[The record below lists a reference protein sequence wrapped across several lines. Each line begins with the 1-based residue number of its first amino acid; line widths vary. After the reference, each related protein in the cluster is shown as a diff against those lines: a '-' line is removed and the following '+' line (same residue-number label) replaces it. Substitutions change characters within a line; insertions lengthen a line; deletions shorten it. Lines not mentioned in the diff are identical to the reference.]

1 MSELEFTT
9 QSYSSFVNIP
19 IVFHYNV
26 NDMKKHSNIPIFLP
40 ELACPHQCVF
50 CNQEKISGFRSIPQP
65 GDVKDIA
72 ERYLETIPENRTI
85 NIAFFGGSFTGL
97 SVDLQE
103 QYLKEAFKFVK
114 NGRVSGIRLSTRPD
128 YINEAILELLKK
140 YGVTTIE
147 LGAQSTSQ
155 EVLNQSGRGHSVEN
169 IIDASNLICRNG
181 FELGLQMMIGL
192 PGDSYERSIQT
203 AKDIVS
209 LGAGNTR
216 IYPAIVV
223 RQTALEKLYHEG
235 EYTPLTLDEAVEWT
249 KDIVH
254 IFENNNVSILRMG
267 LHPSEELVIGK
278 SLVDGPFHPSF
289 KEMVMTQ
296 IWKEIIDTELQSVDL
311 SFSNKIKITVS
322 NRQLHY
328 AIGYR
333 QTNKERLISRGY
345 NVRFERNPSF
355 SQYQLN
361 IG

>member
-1 MSELEFTT
+1 
-9 QSYSSFVNIP
+9 
-19 IVFHYNV
+19 
-26 NDMKKHSNIPIFLP
+26 MKKHSNIPIFIP
-40 ELACPHQCVF
+40 ELACPHHCVF
-50 CNQEKISGFRSIPQP
+50 CDQEKISGTHSIPQP
-65 GDVKDIA
+65 EDINDIV
-72 ERYLETIPENRTI
+72 EQYLETIPENRTI

-103 QYLKEAFKFVK
+103 QYLKKASSYVK
-114 NGRVSGIRLSTRPD
+114 DGRVSGIRLSTRPD
-128 YINEAILELLKK
+128 YINEPVLELLKE
-140 YGVTTIE
+140 YRVTTIE

-155 EVLNQSGRGHSVEN
+155 EVLDESGRGHTVDD
-169 IIDASNLICRNG
+169 IRVASNLICKYG

-203 AKDIVS
+203 ANDIVL
-209 LGAGNTR
+209 LGADNTR

-223 RQTALEKLYHEG
+223 KHTALEKLYHEG
-235 EYTPLTLDEAVEWT
+235 EYTPLTLEQAVEWT

-254 IFENNNVSILRMG
+254 IFEKNNVSILRMG
-267 LHPSEELVIGK
+267 LHPSDELVIGK
-278 SLVDGPFHPSF
+278 SLIAGPFHASF

-296 IWKEIIDTELQSVDL
+296 IWKELIDTELQSLNSGV
-311 SFSNKIKITVS
+311 SNKIKITVS
-322 NRQLHY
+322 DRQIHY

-333 QTNKERLISRGY
+333 QTNREQLVSRGY

>member
-1 MSELEFTT
+1 
-9 QSYSSFVNIP
+9 
-19 IVFHYNV
+19 
-26 NDMKKHSNIPIFLP
+26 MKKHSNIPIFIP

-50 CNQEKISGFRSIPQP
+50 CDQEKISGTYSIPQP
-65 GDVKDIA
+65 ADVKDIV

-85 NIAFFGGSFTGL
+85 DIAFFGGSFTGL

-103 QYLKEAFKFVK
+103 QYLKEVFKFIK
-114 NGRVSGIRLSTRPD
+114 NRKVSGIRLSTRPD
-128 YINEAILELLKK
+128 YINEPILEMLKK
-140 YGVTTIE
+140 YSVTTIE

-155 EVLNQSGRGHSVEN
+155 EVLNESERGHTVEN
-169 IIDASNLICRNG
+169 IRDASNLICKYG
-181 FELGLQMMIGL
+181 CELGLQMMIGL

-209 LGAGNTR
+209 LGACNTR

-223 RQTALEKLYHEG
+223 KHTAMEKLYQSG
-235 EYTPLTLDEAVEWT
+235 KYSPLTLEQAVEWT

-254 IFENNNVSILRMG
+254 IFEENNVSILRMG
-267 LHPSEELVIGK
+267 LHPSDELVTGK
-278 SLVDGPFHPSF
+278 SLIAGPFHASF

-296 IWKEIIDTELQSVDL
+296 IWKELIDMELQSIN
-311 SFSNKIKITVS
+311 SNFSNNIKITVS
-322 NRQLHY
+322 DRQIHN

-333 QTNKERLISRGY
+333 QTNREQLVSRGY
-345 NVRFERNPSF
+345 TVRFEQNPSF

>member
-1 MSELEFTT
+1 
-9 QSYSSFVNIP
+9 
-19 IVFHYNV
+19 
-26 NDMKKHSNIPIFLP
+26 MKKHSNIPIFIP

-50 CNQEKISGFRSIPQP
+50 CDQEKISGTYSIPQP
-65 GDVKDIA
+65 ADVKDIV

-85 NIAFFGGSFTGL
+85 DIAFFGGSFTGL

-103 QYLKEAFKFVK
+103 QYLKEAFKFIK
-114 NGRVSGIRLSTRPD
+114 NRKVSGIRLSTRPD
-128 YINEAILELLKK
+128 YINEPILEMLKK
-140 YGVTTIE
+140 YSVTTIE

-155 EVLNQSGRGHSVEN
+155 EVLNESERGHTVEN
-169 IIDASNLICRNG
+169 IRDASNLICKYG
-181 FELGLQMMIGL
+181 CELGLQMMIGL

-203 AKDIVS
+203 ANDIVS
-209 LGAGNTR
+209 LGASNTR

-223 RQTALEKLYHEG
+223 KHTALEKMYREG
-235 EYTPLTLDEAVEWT
+235 RYTPLSLEQAVEWA

-254 IFENNNVSILRMG
+254 IFEKNSVSILRMG
-267 LHPSEELVIGK
+267 LHPSDELVIGK
-278 SLVDGPFHPSF
+278 SLIAGPFHPSF

-296 IWKEIIDTELQSVDL
+296 IWKELINTELQSFN
-311 SFSNKIKITVS
+311 SNFSNNIKITVS
-322 NRQLHY
+322 DRQIHY

-333 QTNKERLISRGY
+333 QTNREQLVSRGY

>member
-1 MSELEFTT
+1 
-9 QSYSSFVNIP
+9 
-19 IVFHYNV
+19 
-26 NDMKKHSNIPIFLP
+26 MKKHSNIPIFIP

-50 CNQEKISGFRSIPQP
+50 CDQEKISGAYSIPQP
-65 GDVKDIA
+65 ANIKVIV

-103 QYLKEAFKFVK
+103 QYLKEAFWFIK
-114 NGRVSGIRLSTRPD
+114 NGKVSGIRLSTRPD
-128 YINEAILELLKK
+128 YINEQILELLKK
-140 YGVTTIE
+140 YSVTTIE
-147 LGAQSTSQ
+147 LGVQSTNQ
-155 EVLNQSGRGHSVEN
+155 EVLNESGRGHTIED
-169 IIDASNLICRNG
+169 IRDASNLICENG

-192 PGDSYERSIQT
+192 PGDSFERSIQT
-203 AKDIVS
+203 ANDIVS
-209 LGAGNTR
+209 LGACNTR

-223 RQTALEKLYHEG
+223 KHTALEKLYREG
-235 EYTPLTLDEAVEWT
+235 RYTPLTLEQAVEWT

-254 IFENNNVSILRMG
+254 IFENNNVAILRMG
-267 LHPSEELVIGK
+267 LHPSDELVIGK
-278 SLVDGPFHPSF
+278 SLIAGPFHASF

-296 IWKEIIDTELQSVDL
+296 IWKELIDTELQNLNSDL
-311 SFSNKIKITVS
+311 SNKIKITVS
-322 NRQLHY
+322 DRQIHY

-333 QTNKERLISRGY
+333 QTNREQLVSRGY

>member
-1 MSELEFTT
+1 
-9 QSYSSFVNIP
+9 
-19 IVFHYNV
+19 
-26 NDMKKHSNIPIFLP
+26 MKKHSNIPIFIP

-50 CNQEKISGFRSIPQP
+50 CDQEKISGTYSIPQP
-65 GDVKDIA
+65 ADVKDIV

-103 QYLKEAFKFVK
+103 QYLKEAFKFIK
-114 NGRVSGIRLSTRPD
+114 NRKVSGIRLSTRPD
-128 YINEAILELLKK
+128 YINEPILELLKK
-140 YGVTTIE
+140 YSVTTIE

-155 EVLNQSGRGHSVEN
+155 EVLNESERGHTVEN
-169 IIDASNLICRNG
+169 IRDASNLICKYG
-181 FELGLQMMIGL
+181 CELGLQMMIGL

-209 LGAGNTR
+209 LGACNTR

-223 RQTALEKLYHEG
+223 KHTAMEKLYQSG
-235 EYTPLTLDEAVEWT
+235 KYSPLTLEQAVEWT

-254 IFENNNVSILRMG
+254 IFEENNVSILRMG
-267 LHPSEELVIGK
+267 LHPSDELVTGK
-278 SLVDGPFHPSF
+278 SLIAGPFHASF

-296 IWKEIIDTELQSVDL
+296 IWKELIDMELQSIN
-311 SFSNKIKITVS
+311 SNFSNNIKITVS
-322 NRQLHY
+322 DRQIHN

-333 QTNKERLISRGY
+333 QTNREQLVSRGY
-345 NVRFERNPSF
+345 TVRFEQNPSF

>member
-1 MSELEFTT
+1 
-9 QSYSSFVNIP
+9 
-19 IVFHYNV
+19 
-26 NDMKKHSNIPIFLP
+26 MKKHSNIPIFIP

-50 CNQEKISGFRSIPQP
+50 CDQEKISGTYSIPQP
-65 GDVKDIA
+65 ADVKDIV

-85 NIAFFGGSFTGL
+85 DIAFFGGSFTGL

-103 QYLKEAFKFVK
+103 QYLKEAFKFIK
-114 NGRVSGIRLSTRPD
+114 NRKVSGIRLSTRPD
-128 YINEAILELLKK
+128 YINEPILELLKK
-140 YGVTTIE
+140 YSVTTIE

-155 EVLNQSGRGHSVEN
+155 EVLNESGRGHTVEN
-169 IIDASNLICRNG
+169 IRDASNLICKYG

-209 LGAGNTR
+209 LGACNTR

-223 RQTALEKLYHEG
+223 KHTAMEKLYQSG
-235 EYTPLTLDEAVEWT
+235 KYSPLTLEQAVEWT

-254 IFENNNVSILRMG
+254 IFEENNVSILRMG
-267 LHPSEELVIGK
+267 LHPSDELVTGK
-278 SLVDGPFHPSF
+278 SLIAGPFHASF

-296 IWKEIIDTELQSVDL
+296 IWKELIDMELQSIN
-311 SFSNKIKITVS
+311 SNFSNNIKITVS
-322 NRQLHY
+322 DRQIHN

-333 QTNKERLISRGY
+333 QTNREQLVSRGY
-345 NVRFERNPSF
+345 TVRFEQNPSF

>member
-1 MSELEFTT
+1 
-9 QSYSSFVNIP
+9 
-19 IVFHYNV
+19 
-26 NDMKKHSNIPIFLP
+26 MKKHSNIPIFIP

-50 CNQEKISGFRSIPQP
+50 CDQEKISGTYSIPQP
-65 GDVKDIA
+65 ADVKDIV

-85 NIAFFGGSFTGL
+85 DIAFFGGSFTGL

-103 QYLKEAFKFVK
+103 QYLKEAFKFIK
-114 NGRVSGIRLSTRPD
+114 NRKVSGIRLSTRPD
-128 YINEAILELLKK
+128 YINEPILELLKK
-140 YGVTTIE
+140 YSVTTIE

-155 EVLNQSGRGHSVEN
+155 EVLNESGRGHTVEN
-169 IIDASNLICRNG
+169 IRDASNLICKYG

-203 AKDIVS
+203 ANDIVS
-209 LGAGNTR
+209 LGASNTR

-223 RQTALEKLYHEG
+223 KHTALEKMYREG
-235 EYTPLTLDEAVEWT
+235 RYTPLSLEQAVEWA

-254 IFENNNVSILRMG
+254 IFEKNSVSILRMG
-267 LHPSEELVIGK
+267 LHPSDELVIGK
-278 SLVDGPFHPSF
+278 SLIAGPFHPSF

-296 IWKEIIDTELQSVDL
+296 IWKELINTELQSFN
-311 SFSNKIKITVS
+311 SNFSNNIKITVS
-322 NRQLHY
+322 DRQIHY

-333 QTNKERLISRGY
+333 QTNREQLVSRGY

>member
-1 MSELEFTT
+1 
-9 QSYSSFVNIP
+9 
-19 IVFHYNV
+19 
-26 NDMKKHSNIPIFLP
+26 MKKNSNIPIFIP

-50 CNQEKISGFRSIPQP
+50 CNQEKISGTNSIPQP
-65 GDVKDIA
+65 ADVKDIA

-85 NIAFFGGSFTGL
+85 DIAFFGGSFTGQ

-103 QYLKEAFKFVK
+103 QYLKEAFRFVK
-114 NGRVSGIRLSTRPD
+114 NERVSGIRLSTRPD
-128 YINEAILELLKK
+128 YINEPILELLKK
-140 YGVTTIE
+140 YSVTTIE

-155 EVLNQSGRGHSVEN
+155 VVLNESERRHSFEDIRN
-169 IIDASNLICRNG
+169 ASNLICENG

-203 AKDIVS
+203 ANDIVS
-209 LGAGNTR
+209 LGARNTR

-223 RQTALEKLYHEG
+223 KDTALEKLYHEG
-235 EYTPLTLDEAVEWT
+235 RYTPLTLEEAVEWT
-249 KDIVH
+249 KHIVH
-254 IFENNNVSILRMG
+254 IFEKNNVSILRMG
-267 LHPSEELVIGK
+267 LHPSDELVIGK
-278 SLVDGPFHPSF
+278 SLIAGPFHPSF

-296 IWKEIIDTELQSVDL
+296 IWKELIDMELQSID
-311 SFSNKIKITVS
+311 SNFSNNIKITVS
-322 NRQLHY
+322 DKQIHY

-333 QTNKERLISRGY
+333 QTNREQLVSRGY

>member
-1 MSELEFTT
+1 
-9 QSYSSFVNIP
+9 
-19 IVFHYNV
+19 
-26 NDMKKHSNIPIFLP
+26 MKKHSDIPIFIP

-50 CNQEKISGFRSIPQP
+50 CDQEKISGTLTIPQP
-65 GDVKDIA
+65 VDVKDIV
-72 ERYLETIPENRTI
+72 ERYLKTIPENRTI
-85 NIAFFGGSFTGL
+85 DIAFFGGSFTGL
-97 SVDLQE
+97 SVDIQE
-103 QYLKEAFKFVK
+103 QYLKKAFKFVK

-128 YINEAILELLKK
+128 YINSTVLELLRK

-155 EVLNQSGRGHSVEN
+155 EVLNQSERGHTVED
-169 IIDASNLICRNG
+169 IRDASNLICENG

-203 AKDIVS
+203 ANDIVS
-209 LGAGNTR
+209 LGANNTR

-223 RQTALEKLYHEG
+223 KQTALEKLYHKG
-235 EYTPLTLDEAVEWT
+235 KYIPLTLEEAVEWT

-254 IFENNNVSILRMG
+254 IFEKNNLSILRMG
-267 LHPSEELVIGK
+267 LHPSDNLVIGK

-296 IWKEIIDTELQSVDL
+296 IWKEIIDTELQSIE
-311 SFSNKIKITVS
+311 SSSSNKIKITVS
-322 NRQLHY
+322 NRQIHY

-333 QTNKERLISRGY
+333 QTNREQLISRGY

-355 SQYQLN
+355 SQYQIDVCDN
-361 IG
+361 